1 MFMALSVM
9 LTVGFL
15 VPLAISVRSQAE
27 VRGIASAQS
36 NARGVATSLAA
47 VAGSTGSIPGLNEA
61 EFILSTFGKDN
72 ILIILTNGVSVGSM
86 PTDLAS
92 LPIAAAG
99 LARRQ

>member
-1 MFMALSVM
+1 MALSVM

-61 EFILSTFGKDN
+61 EFILSTFGKDRW
-72 ILIILTNGVSVGSM
+72 VSYTKSKFHHYD
-86 PTDLAS
+86 TKS
-92 LPIAAAG
+92 STECH
-99 LARRQ
+99 

>member
-1 MFMALSVM
+1 MRRRLAWVFMALAVM

-47 VAGSTGSIPGLNEA
+47 VAGSTGVVPGLNEA
-61 EFILSTFGKDN
+61 EFILSTFGEDN
-72 ILIILTNGVSVGSM
+72 ILIRASSILIFFKSFNFTYSH
-86 PTDLAS
+86 
-92 LPIAAAG
+92 
-99 LARRQ
+99 